1 LNVFKAIKRRAAAC
15 LALSSHP
22 HVRNSSVADYGT
34 IDPTARISN
43 SSLCGSVAVGR
54 RAVLDNCQVTGNAK
68 VSVGAYSIL
77 SGPIRIVAD
86 LESVSIGKFCSLAP
100 DVAIWESLHNMRR
113 ASTFFMLREVFGE
126 HCSGDLVSNG
136 ASRIGNDVWI
146 GTKAVVLSGVEI
158 GDGAVIGAGAVVTK
172 NVPPYC
178 IAVGVPA
185 TVVRQRFPETVCR
198 RLLEIRWWD
207 WDEDTIK
214 RNRNLFEQDLTPELL
229 DHLAC

>member
-1 LNVFKAIKRRAAAC
+1 LNVFSAIKRRTAAC

-22 HVRNSSVADYGT
+22 HVRNSSVADYRT
-34 IDPTARISN
+34 IDPTARISD
-43 SSLCGSVAVGR
+43 SSLWGSVAVGR
-54 RAVLDNCQVTGNAK
+54 RAILDNCQVTGNAK

-100 DVAIWESLHNMRR
+100 DVVIWESMHNMRR

-126 HCSGDLVSNG
+126 RCSSDIISHG
-136 ASRIGNDVWI
+136 AIRIGNDVWI
-146 GTKAVVLSGVEI
+146 GAKAIVLSGVEI

-172 NVPPYC
+172 DVPPYC
-178 IAVGVPA
+178 IAVGLPA
-185 TVVRQRFPETVCR
+185 TVVGQRFPEALSR
-198 RLLEIRWWD
+198 RLLEISWWD

-214 RNRNLFEQDLTPELL
+214 RNRALFEQELSLEVL
-229 DHLAC
+229 DHLSC

>member
-1 LNVFKAIKRRAAAC
+1 LSVLQAIKRRAAAC

-22 HVRNSSVADYGT
+22 HVRNSSVSDYGAV
-34 IDPTARISN
+34 DPTARISD

-54 RAVLDNCQVTGNAK
+54 RAILDNCQVTGNAK

-100 DVAIWESLHNMRR
+100 DVAIWESMHNMRR

-126 HCSGDLVSNG
+126 HCSSDIISHG
-136 ASRIGNDVWI
+136 AIRIGNDVWI

-172 NVPPYC
+172 DVPPYC
-178 IAVGVPA
+178 IAVGLPA
-185 TVVRQRFPETVCR
+185 TVVGQRFPEALSR
-198 RLLEIRWWD
+198 RLLEISWWD

-214 RNRNLFEQDLTPELL
+214 RNRPLFEQELSLEVL